1 MSKHLSTTP
10 VRRRVLRG
18 GTVLAGAAA
27 IGIGVLAAPA
37 SAAPHDW
44 SGVAQCESG
53 GNWSINTGN
62 GYYGGLQFSSAT
74 WLGHGGGQFAPRA
87 DLAAPAE
94 QIAVAERVLLTQG
107 AGAWPT
113 CGKQLRSGTTAVAP
127 APRCRPGPGTP
138 GRGTR
143 RCAPAPAASAPAAAA
158 SSGGDYTVRRG
169 DTLAKIARAQDVDG
183 GWRALW
189 AKNRD
194 SVRNPNLIRVGQQLS
209 L

>member
-10 VRRRVLRG
+10 ARRRVLRG

-27 IGIGVLAAPA
+27 IGIGVFAAPA

-62 GYYGGLQFSSAT
+62 GYYGGLQFSSPT
-74 WLGHGGGQFAPRA
+74 WLGHGGGEFAPRA
-87 DLAAPAE
+87 DLASPAE

-127 APRCRPGPGTP
+127 APRAA
-138 GRGTR
+138 
-143 RCAPAPAASAPAAAA
+143 APAPRAAAPAPVASAPRAAAA

-169 DTLAKIARAQDVDG
+169 DTLAKIARAQDVGG

-194 SVRNPNLIRVGQQLS
+194 TVRNPNVIRVGQQLS

>member
-1 MSKHLSTTP
+1 MPKHLSTAP
-10 VRRRVLRG
+10 ARRRVLRG

-107 AGAWPT
+107 PGAWPT
-113 CGKQLRSGTTAVAP
+113 CGTQLRSGATAVAP
-127 APRCRPGPGTP
+127 APRVSAPAPRAAAP
-138 GRGTR
+138 
-143 RCAPAPAASAPAAAA
+143 APAPAASAPAARTA
-158 SSGGDYTVRRG
+158 SAGGDYTVRRG
-169 DTLAKIARAQDVDG
+169 DTLARIARAQDVDG

-194 SVRNPNLIRVGQQLS
+194 SVRNPHVIRVGQTLD

>member
-1 MSKHLSTTP
+1 MSTHLSTTP
-10 VRRRVLRG
+10 ARRRVFRG

-37 SAAPHDW
+37 SAATHDW

-62 GYYGGLQFSSAT
+62 GYYGGLQFSSPT
-74 WLGHGGGQFAPRA
+74 WLGHGGGEFAPRA

-107 AGAWPT
+107 VGAWPT
-113 CGKQLRSGTTAVAP
+113 CGTQLRSGTTAVAP
-127 APRCRPGPGTP
+127 APRAAAPAPRAA
-138 GRGTR
+138 
-143 RCAPAPAASAPAAAA
+143 APAPAASLPAAPTT
-158 SSGGDYTVRRG
+158 SSGGDYRVRRG
-169 DTLAKIARAQDVDG
+169 DTLAKIARAQGVDG

-189 AKNRD
+189 AMNRD
-194 SVRNPNLIRVGQQLS
+194 AVRNPNVIRVGQQLS